1 MSKLHLKLYK
11 KSPGVTE
18 PPSAE
23 KVNSL
28 LAKFDTDR
36 SGSLT
41 EDEFHSFASDWFDQN
56 GIVFLRH
63 VFLTSFL
70 SMFAMPAIADVV
82 QKETPLVRRLPGGV
96 FKVLFGVGTLAQ
108 LFHIVLCQF
117 RPSLR
122 ACADAPFSFSV
133 VLHASFYVPSVFKL
147 VAARF
152 PVRA

>member
-1 MSKLHLKLYK
+1 MLGPFTKSPAFKSGVREVFKKVDNDNSGHIDKDELTFAMSKLHFKLYK

-41 EDEFHSFASDWFDQN
+41 EDEFHSFASDWFDRN
-56 GIVFLRH
+56 GIVFLKH
-63 VFLTSFL
+63 VFTTSFL
-70 SMFAMPAIADVV
+70 SMFALPAIADVV
-82 QKETPLVRRLPGGV
+82 QRETPLVRRLPGGV
-96 FKVLFGVGTLAQ
+96 FKVLFGV
-108 LFHIVLCQF
+108 
-117 RPSLR
+117 
-122 ACADAPFSFSV
+122 
-133 VLHASFYVPSVFKL
+133 VFKL